1 MEKEQSDL
9 SYDSAPEELTFAQ
22 AKQKKPKAVSFK
34 NKIKKQNV
42 KTQISSHL
50 KNLIEEE
57 IPLNS
62 LKKMKRIL
70 EVNQNKD
77 DLTSPK
83 KIKQEEP
90 LVKKTKIIDNKIKFV
105 YHNNKMPFYKVNEA
119 ILSKRKKYFFE
130 DKKRVSLKE
139 IIS

>member
-1 MEKEQSDL
+1 MDNNKSDL
-9 SYDSAPEELTFAQ
+9 SYDSAPEEMTFAQ
-22 AKQKKPKAVSFK
+22 AKQKKAKTVPFK
-34 NKIKKQNV
+34 NKIKKQIV

-50 KNLIEEE
+50 KNLIEEK
-57 IPLNS
+57 IPVQS

-70 EVNQNKD
+70 EIGQNQENAS
-77 DLTSPK
+77 SPK

-90 LVKKTKIIDNKIKFV
+90 LIKKTKIIDNKIKFV
-105 YHNNKMPFYKVNEA
+105 YHNNRMPFYKVNEA
-119 ILSKRKKYFFE
+119 NLSQRKKYFFD